1 MSGGFTKHEIG
12 MIFGGL
18 LIAGVLVM
26 MLTGYSI
33 RVLSLKTPTVLLRG
47 LAASSPNRRFNPNE
61 AAQILIVFCPG
72 LAPTVHCLG
81 QAHRSTCSG

>member
-1 MSGGFTKHEIG
+1 MSGGFTKHEVG

-33 RVLSLKTPTVLLRG
+33 RVFVP
-47 LAASSPNRRFNPNE
+47 
-61 AAQILIVFCPG
+61 
-72 LAPTVHCLG
+72 
-81 QAHRSTCSG
+81 

>member
-1 MSGGFTKHEIG
+1 MRGGFTKHEVG

-33 RVLSLKTPTVLLRG
+33 RVFVPKDSNDPVTKAGGLKPEPTIQ
-47 LAASSPNRRFNPNE
+47 SK
-61 AAQILIVFCPG
+61 
-72 LAPTVHCLG
+72 
-81 QAHRSTCSG
+81 

>member
-1 MSGGFTKHEIG
+1 MRGGFTKHEVG

-33 RVLSLKTPTVLLRG
+33 RVFVAKDPNGPLARAGGLKPEP
-47 LAASSPNRRFNPNE
+47 SIQSK
-61 AAQILIVFCPG
+61 
-72 LAPTVHCLG
+72 
-81 QAHRSTCSG
+81 